1 MHETW
6 NLQRL
11 ADEIINGRRLTR
23 EDDLQQ
29 FITCDLEELC
39 SGADRIRRALCGDK
53 VDLCTII
60 NGKAGRCSED
70 CKFCAQS
77 AHNHSNCEVYSFLD
91 KEVILAEAK
100 ANQAEGVDRFSIV
113 TAAKTLNGEDFE
125 KAIEAFRLLHEEC
138 DLDLC
143 ASMGLLSRE
152 QLQPR
157 RRSVRAQLQPR
168 SRWVRSL
175 ISLRT
180 STKRSSLLQS
190 RSLMRSRML

>member
-77 AHNHSNCEVYSFLD
+77 ARNTAECETYSFLD
-91 KEVILAEAK
+91 PETILAHHHPAFV
-100 ANQAEGVDRFSIV
+100 EGRGEGTDCR
-113 TAAKTLNGEDFE
+113 NGEERREDDALRASLGDIIRFW
-125 KAIEAFRLLHEEC
+125 HGVPEEGC
-138 DLDLC
+138 DNADEDWH
-143 ASMGLLSRE
+143 SRH
-152 QLQPR
+152 LVVV
-157 RRSVRAQLQPR
+157 VREGAQD
-168 SRWVRSL
+168 
-175 ISLRT
+175 
-180 STKRSSLLQS
+180 
-190 RSLMRSRML
+190 MDDEDAGEDGE